1 MARGNYVAAMERR
14 HNRSLEVLGKAEK
27 LAKFK
32 NGSAVRKRPP
42 ANKDLST
49 PAVNGT
55 GGYHVTNRSGKN
67 G

>member
-42 ANKDLST
+42 ANVDE
-49 PAVNGT
+49 
-55 GGYHVTNRSGKN
+55 
-67 G
+67 